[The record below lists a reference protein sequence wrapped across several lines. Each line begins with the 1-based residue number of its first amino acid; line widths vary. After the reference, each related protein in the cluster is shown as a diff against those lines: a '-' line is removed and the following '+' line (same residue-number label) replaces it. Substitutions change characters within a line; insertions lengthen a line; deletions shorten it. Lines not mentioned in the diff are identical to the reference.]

1 MARKIDRQLSDK
13 VTHILFSRREDVK
26 FLSDL
31 ASALGTSAM
40 AKVVGTDVG
49 SKADAGNVLADAIP
63 LSKDLLGK
71 VWDAVGT
78 SIAKLGRTAFSDRIR
93 RRVGK
98 ANVSIVAPRRNV
110 KVFEGSVT
118 QRLERLRKTTV
129 KETLKRCFRYG
140 APGGTTIKVTLG
152 GTPSYSVS
160 MEKNWDVYK
169 GAYKGWAANADH
181 HFVTVPTDWLSTV
194 RNRGLAIVDGMMT
207 LSASPASEID
217 GIEVYKAVWARQGR
231 GYDVVTAAG
240 FIARS
245 GKAVAHGKTSE
256 EAVRQLMKALPKR
269 GAAA

>member
-13 VTHILFSRREDVK
+13 VTHILFSRRDDAK

-31 ASALGTSAM
+31 ASALGTTAM
-40 AKVVGTDVG
+40 TKLRRVGVC
-49 SKADAGNVLADAIP
+49 SKAEAGRLLADAIP

-78 SIAKLGRTAFSDRIR
+78 SLSKLGQTAFSDRISR
-93 RRVGK
+93 RIGK
-98 ANVSIVAPRRNV
+98 AVVVRRPLKKAKTYEGSIRQRLDGLRRN
-110 KVFEGSVT
+110 
-118 QRLERLRKTTV
+118 TV
-129 KETLKRCFRYG
+129 KDTLKRCFRYG

-152 GTPSYSVS
+152 GEPSYRVVK
-160 MEKNWDVYK
+160 EKNWNVYK
-169 GAYKGWAANADH
+169 GAYKGWAATSDD
-181 HFVTVPTDWLSTV
+181 HFVTVPTDWLTTV
-194 RNRGLAIVDGMMT
+194 HKRGLAVVGGMMT
-207 LSASPASEID
+207 LSATPVSDTD

-231 GYDVVTAAG
+231 GYEVVTVAG
-240 FIARS
+240 YIARS